1 MIATPANTLWLLACL
16 PEYAAFKQAMRQV
29 APTQRR
35 LLLALLHRN
44 APTDFGR
51 RHHFNHL
58 KSVAD
63 YQAAVPIST
72 YQDYQPAL
80 ARIGAGE
87 PGVLTADPVLLLEQ
101 TSGSTA
107 ATKLIPYTAALKR
120 QFQRAIAPWLA
131 DTFLHSPGLLRGQA
145 YWSVTPVTHRNRRT
159 SGGIPI
165 GFEEDSHYFG
175 PVQRWL
181 VEAVQAVPPA
191 VKLIDHMETFR
202 YVTLLFLLRH
212 PYLALLSVWNPTFLT
227 LLLQPLAGWWPRLAA
242 DIAAG
247 TLLPPAR
254 LPAGLHAALQRQNHP
269 HPRRGAQIK
278 AAFAAET
285 DAGAVHARLWPHL
298 RLISCWTEAHAA
310 LHVPELRR
318 FFHQAALQPKGLLA
332 TEGVVSFPL
341 TGYPGSVLALRSHFF
356 EFLPFSTAEA
366 GESTGQPLLA
376 HQLSAGQQYEVLLTT
391 GGGLYRYR
399 LFDAVQVVEMRGD
412 CPVIKFV
419 GKTGHISDRF
429 GEKLNEHHV
438 RQALD
443 DLLGQQNVTPAFAM
457 LAFEESLAQ
466 PAYVLF
472 IQVDAAAD
480 DLLFGLG
487 RSLETALQANYHY
500 RYCRQL
506 GQLGAL
512 RIFRVTEGA
521 QETYLAVCRAQGQRV
536 GDIKPLALHR
546 YARWLAAFAG
556 KLLGG

>member
-1 MIATPANTLWLLACL
+1 
-16 PEYAAFKQAMRQV
+16 MRQV

-35 LLLALLHRN
+35 LLLALLQRN
-44 APTDFGR
+44 AHTDFGR
-51 RHHFNHL
+51 GHNFAGL

-63 YQAAVPIST
+63 YQTAVPITT

-80 ARIGAGE
+80 ERISAGE

-107 ATKLIPYTAALKR
+107 ATKFIPYTAALKR
-120 QFQRAIAPWLA
+120 QFQQAIAPWIA
-131 DTFLHSPGLLRGQA
+131 DTFLHHPGLIRGQA

-159 SGGIPI
+159 PGGIPI

-175 PVQRWL
+175 PVQRHL
-181 VEAVQAVPPA
+181 VQAVQAVPPA
-191 VKLIDHMETFR
+191 VKLIDHMAAFR
-202 YVTLLFLLRH
+202 YITLLFLLRRPH
-212 PYLALLSVWNPTFLT
+212 LTLMSVWNPTFLT
-227 LLLQPLAGWWPRLAA
+227 LLLQPLTGWWPRLAA

-247 TLLPPAR
+247 TLLPPAP
-254 LPAGLHAALQRQNHP
+254 LAAGLHHALQRQNRP
-269 HPRRGAQIK
+269 NPRRAAQIK
-278 AAFAAET
+278 AAFTAET
-285 DAGAVHARLWPHL
+285 DPGAVNARLWPHL

-310 LHVPELRR
+310 LSLPELRR
-318 FFHQAALQPKGLLA
+318 LFPHAGLQPKGLLA

-341 TGYPGSVLALRSHFF
+341 TGYPGSVPALRSHFF
-356 EFLPFSTAEA
+356 EFLPVSTAGASEF
-366 GESTGQPLLA
+366 TGQPLLA

-399 LFDAVQVVEMRGD
+399 LFDAVMVADMRGD

-429 GEKLNEHHV
+429 GEKLNEYHV

-443 DLLGQQNVTPAFAM
+443 DLLGRQNVTPAFAM
-457 LAFEESLAQ
+457 LAFEETLTQ

-472 IQVDAAAD
+472 IQAEHTPDAGLAR
-480 DLLFGLG
+480 LG
-487 RSLETALQANYHY
+487 RSLEAALQANFHY

-506 GQLGAL
+506 GQLAAL
-512 RIFRVTEGA
+512 RVFRVAAGA
-521 QETYLAVCRAQGQRV
+521 QAAYMAVCRAQGQRA

-546 YARWLAAFAG
+546 YARWLAVFAG
-556 KLLGG
+556 ELLT